1 MNLIIDNRE
10 NDLIQLIE
18 SSDVI
23 FKKKNL
29 VLGDITFSKD
39 DKDLL
44 IIERKTLSDLIASIK
59 DGRYREQK
67 LRLINKQKENT
78 QIYYLIEGNINTH
91 KQKDLIL
98 SCIFNT
104 MIRDNLKVIY
114 SYNLKDTFDIIKKLI
129 RKTTEFEKILSTDS
143 LQDKES
149 NNHNDYSTVI
159 KSEKKSNMTKEIC
172 SIAMLKQIPG
182 VSTKCA
188 KSILNKYLNISTLI
202 LKYESLDDEDNKKL
216 LLKDIII
223 EKKKIG
229 TKLSEKI
236 YNYLI

>member
-10 NDLIQLIE
+10 NDLIQIIE
-18 SSDVI
+18 SSDII
-23 FKKKNL
+23 FKKENL
-29 VLGDITFSKD
+29 VLGDIVFSKD

-78 QIYYLIEGNINTH
+78 QVYYLIEGNIYTH

-129 RKTTEFEKILSTDS
+129 KKTTEFEKILSTEF
-143 LQDKES
+143 LEDKES

-159 KSEKKSNMTKEIC
+159 KSEKKSNMTKDIC

-188 KSILNKYLNISTLI
+188 KSILDTYSNISTLI
-202 LKYESLDDEDNKKL
+202 LKYESLGNEDDKKL

-223 EKKKIG
+223 EKKRIG
-229 TKLSEKI
+229 IKLSEKI

>member
-18 SSDVI
+18 KSDI
-23 FKKKNL
+23 NFEKKNL
-29 VLGDITFSKD
+29 ILGDISFNKD
-39 DKDLL
+39 ENELL
-44 IIERKTLSDLIASIK
+44 IIERKTLPDLLASIK

-67 LRLINKQKENT
+67 LRLINKQKEHI
-78 QIYYLIEGNINTH
+78 QIYYLIEGDIYRH
-91 KQKDLIL
+91 KQKELIM

-114 SYNLKDTFDIIKKLI
+114 SYNLNDTLDIVKKLI
-129 RKTTEFEKILSTDS
+129 KKTSEFQKLLLRKDTDNEKI
-143 LQDKES
+143 
-149 NNHNDYSTVI
+149 NNENDYSTVI
-159 KSEKKSNMTKEIC
+159 KSEKKLNMTKEIC
-172 SIAMLKQIPG
+172 SIAMFKQIPG

-188 KSILNKYLNISTLI
+188 KSILEKYSNISSLI
-202 LKYESLDDEDNKKL
+202 LKYQTLDNEDAKKY

-223 EKKKIG
+223 EKKRIG
-229 TKLSEKI
+229 IKLSEKI

>member
-18 SSDVI
+18 KSDI
-23 FKKKNL
+23 DFEKKNL
-29 VLGDITFSKD
+29 ILGDISFNKD
-39 DKDLL
+39 ENELL
-44 IIERKTLSDLIASIK
+44 IIERKTLPDLLASLK

-67 LRLINKQKENT
+67 LRLINKQKEHI
-78 QIYYLIEGNINTH
+78 QIYYLIEGDIHRH
-91 KQKDLIL
+91 KQKELIM

-114 SYNLKDTFDIIKKLI
+114 SYNLNDTLDIVKKLI
-129 RKTTEFEKILSTDS
+129 KKTSEFQKLLLGKDIDDEKI
-143 LQDKES
+143 
-149 NNHNDYSTVI
+149 NNDYSTVI
-159 KSEKKSNMTKEIC
+159 KSEKKLNMTKDMC
-172 SIAMLKQIPG
+172 SIAMFKQIPG

-188 KSILNKYLNISTLI
+188 KSILGEYSNISSLI
-202 LKYESLDDEDNKKL
+202 LKYQTLDNENAKKH

-223 EKKKIG
+223 EKKRIG
-229 TKLSEKI
+229 IKLSEKI